1 MPWFAVLLPDIRD
14 DFGLNNAGA
23 LGILSARVGLGS
35 TDRANRVRTRRSAML
50 WEVFSVATGLALTP
64 LMLVLTRIGAGSGR
78 AVVEP
83 THNSLLAD

>member
-1 MPWFAVLLPDIRD
+1 VPWFAVLLPDIRD

-23 LGILSARVGLGS
+23 LGILSA
-35 TDRANRVRTRRSAML
+35 NRVRIATARGAI